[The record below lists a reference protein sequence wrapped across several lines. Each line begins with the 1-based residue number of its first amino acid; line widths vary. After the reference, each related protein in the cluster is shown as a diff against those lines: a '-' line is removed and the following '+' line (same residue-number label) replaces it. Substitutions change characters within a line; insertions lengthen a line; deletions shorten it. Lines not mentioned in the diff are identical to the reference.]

1 MASRR
6 SSIVIDNK
14 ADNSPVTEA
23 DRQAEQAMRN
33 LITER
38 FPDHGVFG
46 EEFGM
51 QQPTGDSKK
60 YLWVL
65 DPIDGTK
72 SFITCKHQVVARQYF
87 TLNSS

>member
-1 MASRR
+1 M
-6 SSIVIDNK
+6 IDSK

-23 DRQAEQAMRN
+23 DRQAEQAMRKI
-33 LITER
+33 ITER
-38 FPDHGVFG
+38 FPEHGVFG

-51 QQPTGDSKK
+51 QDPSGDGKK

-72 SFITCKHQVVARQYF
+72 SFITG
-87 TLNSS
+87 